1 MATFTD
7 QTGRTLTLEKA
18 PQRIVSLVPSLTEL
32 LYVLGLEREVVGIT
46 KFCVH
51 PEEWSATK
59 ERIGGTKKLHL
70 ERIAALQPDLVVA
83 NMEENTREDVEW
95 LMERVPVWVS
105 DIRDLRSATEMIR
118 LLGEAT
124 HRKESAHTLADTIDY
139 LLQKPPV
146 RKRQKALYLIW
157 RKPWMAAGTDSYIH
171 HVMHWAGYHN
181 VLSPEQGRYPT
192 LSDEEIKALNPD
204 TVLLSS
210 EPYPFNFGH
219 RVELRALLPHAQIEM
234 VDGELF
240 SWYGPKMLEMVG
252 VFTASP
258 E

>member
-1 MATFTD
+1 MASYND
-7 QTGRTLTLEKA
+7 QTGRTITLNAA

-32 LYVLGLEREVVGIT
+32 LYVLALEREVVGIT

-51 PEEWSATK
+51 PEEWRAQK
-59 ERIGGTKKLHL
+59 EIVGGTKKLHL
-70 ERIAALQPDLVVA
+70 ERIAALRPDLIVA
-83 NMEENTREDVEW
+83 NQEENTKEDVEW
-95 LMERVPVWVS
+95 LLARFPVWVS
-105 DIRDLRSATEMIR
+105 DVRDLRSATEMIR
-118 LLGEAT
+118 QLGELT
-124 HRKESAHTLADTIDY
+124 HRKEKAHTLADTIDY

-146 RKRQKALYLIW
+146 RPRQKALYLIW

-171 HVMHWAGYHN
+171 HVMHWAGYDN
-181 VLSPEQGRYPT
+181 VLAAEQGRYPT
-192 LSDEEIKALNPD
+192 LSDEEIKALHPD

-219 RVELRALLPHAQIEM
+219 RVELRSLMPQANIEM

-252 VFTASP
+252 VMGK
-258 E
+258 